1 VSFSPY
7 PRDFYDRPVLEV
19 ARDLLGAVVIR
30 STADGVVTLRL
41 TEVEAYAGEI
51 DPASHAFRGRTA
63 RNATMFGPPG
73 HAYVYFTYGMHYCVN
88 LVCSPP
94 GHATAVL
101 LRAGEVKQTR
111 TAAGDE
117 ALSVQE
123 VLQDKAG
130 HKSLRDYL
138 AVRRGSQME
147 VCMYVADTIEGFTAH
162 AKDADAFMASLRF
175 PGATTQPTTR
185 KAR

>member
-1 VSFSPY
+1 MIFTLPAGWTKVE
-7 PRDFYDRPVLEV
+7 RDRLTIYVAPDAKDGDSTAIVLWPAGV
-19 ARDLLGAVVIR
+19 LLGDFAE
-30 STADGVVTLRL
+30 AFKEHRL
-41 TEVEAYAGEI
+41 DA
-51 DPASHAFRGRTA
+51 RG
-63 RNATMFGPPG
+63 
-73 HAYVYFTYGMHYCVN
+73 GMD
-88 LVCSPP
+88 
-94 GHATAVL
+94 L